1 MYPKRCP
8 FCQGISSKG
17 ICDDCRKQ
25 VVKVGK
31 IKCIHCGK
39 PLEDETKEY
48 CRDCERRKSNYEQG
62 RSLWVHIPPVSNS
75 VYRLKYH
82 NKRYYA
88 EIFGKELADEFEFQI
103 RRWGIQAIIPI
114 PLHRS
119 KMRKRGYNQA
129 ELLAKQLSECMGIP
143 MEKDVLYR
151 IKKTRP
157 LKEMNG
163 EQRHRIRLMTKMSIY
178 EKNHKD
184 DFKIADYYRK
194 DYASLKTWITL
205 IWVTIGYAILFV
217 SFCIYSSDSL
227 SADLT
232 IFKLFVLLIAAIAG
246 YIVLLVIYGVCANSF
261 YKRKHAVAKQ
271 NVKRY
276 YRNLSRLEKMC
287 KKEKNEQ

>member
-1 MYPKRCP
+1 ML
-8 FCQGISSKG
+8 
-17 ICDDCRKQ
+17 D
-25 VVKVGK
+25 
-31 IKCIHCGK
+31 
-39 PLEDETKEY
+39 
-48 CRDCERRKSNYEQG
+48 
-62 RSLWVHIPPVSNS
+62 
-75 VYRLKYH
+75 
-82 NKRYYA
+82 
-88 EIFGKELADEFEFQI
+88 
-103 RRWGIQAIIPI
+103 
-114 PLHRS
+114 
-119 KMRKRGYNQA
+119 
-129 ELLAKQLSECMGIP
+129 
-143 MEKDVLYR
+143 KD
-151 IKKTRP
+151 
-157 LKEMNG
+157 
-163 EQRHRIRLMTKMSIY
+163 RIRLMTKMSIY

-194 DYASLKTWITL
+194 DYASLKRWITL

-232 IFKLFVLLIAAIAG
+232 IAG